1 MPFCNSYNG
10 PPDTAAMSP
19 DALDDWLLDP
29 GRRPV
34 VVGVL
39 NVTPDSFSDGG
50 RFDSVAAAV
59 GHARAMVGGGADWVD
74 VGGESTRP
82 GSAPVDAGEQV
93 RRVVPVIEALRSL
106 GVVVSVDTTRAE
118 VAAAALDVGAAVVN
132 DVSAGLD
139 DPAMLP
145 LVAARGCPVVLMH
158 RPGPADVMQ
167 AMASYGDVVAEVAD
181 HLLARADAAVA
192 AGVGRHR
199 VITDAGIGFGKT
211 TAHNLQLLRHLDRL
225 TALPYP
231 HLVGT
236 SRKRFIGEMTGEP
249 AADRRQFGTAATVAL
264 AVWAGAS
271 AVRVHD
277 AREMRQVVDV
287 VCAVRGA

>member
-1 MPFCNSYNG
+1 M
-10 PPDTAAMSP
+10 
-19 DALDDWLLDP
+19 
-29 GRRPV
+29 
-34 VVGVL
+34 
-39 NVTPDSFSDGG
+39 
-50 RFDSVAAAV
+50 
-59 GHARAMVGGGADWVD
+59 
-74 VGGESTRP
+74 
-82 GSAPVDAGEQV
+82 
-93 RRVVPVIEALRSL
+93 
-106 GVVVSVDTTRAE
+106 SVDTTRAA
-118 VAAAALDVGAAVVN
+118 VAAAALDAGAAVVN

-167 AMASYGDVVAEVAD
+167 SMASYGDVVAEVAA

-211 TAHNLQLLRHLDRL
+211 TAHNLQLLRHLGRL

-236 SRKRFIGEMTGEP
+236 SRKRFIGEVTGEP
-249 AADRRQFGTAATVAL
+249 AAGPAAVRGRPRRFAL

-277 AREMRQVVDV
+277 VREMRQVVDV